1 MDEMEQVC
9 IRLEVYFGFYRP
21 KQPILGVCSTNTVIS
36 HCGRYNLAFE
46 DSNTII
52 NIFTDTF
59 FRMFICCYKLLSIV
73 LFIAHMMCTA
83 TIRSSTM
90 DRARYSQ
97 PG

>member
-36 HCGRYNLAFE
+36 HCRRYNSAFE

-52 NIFTDTF
+52 NIFTDTHDAQWMRQSKFASDLKCNLF
-59 FRMFICCYKLLSIV
+59 FMSLN
-73 LFIAHMMCTA
+73 
-83 TIRSSTM
+83 
-90 DRARYSQ
+90 SQ
-97 PG
+97 FLAFVAKIL